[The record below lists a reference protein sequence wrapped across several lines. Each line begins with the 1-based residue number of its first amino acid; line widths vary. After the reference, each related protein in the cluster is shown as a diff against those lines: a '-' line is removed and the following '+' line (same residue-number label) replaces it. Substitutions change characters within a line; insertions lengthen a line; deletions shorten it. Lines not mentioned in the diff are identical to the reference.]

1 MAQFNFIKFIRGFL
15 ASLILLNFLS
25 FSIAST
31 VHAQDPKP
39 QSATDSTISNLDGLE
54 EIVTGEKPNVDRG
67 RDRVGIALAGI
78 MEAVLS
84 LVGIVLII
92 LIVYAGI
99 LWMTARG
106 NDEQVERA
114 RKYIANAVIGLIIVL
129 MAYTLTIF
137 VVQQLTSA
145 VFESRFSPY

>member
-1 MAQFNFIKFIRGFL
+1 M
-15 ASLILLNFLS
+15 NFLKYS
-25 FSIAST
+25 LLTLSLLAGFHTIPAFAADT
-31 VHAQDPKP
+31 TT
-39 QSATDSTISNLDGLE
+39 QSATDKTIKNLDILE
-54 EIVTGEKPNVDRG
+54 TQVTGEAPNVDRG

-84 LVGIVLII
+84 LIGVILIVLI
-92 LIVYAGI
+92 LYAGI

-114 RKYIANAVIGLIIVL
+114 RKYIANAIIGLIIVL
-129 MAYTLTIF
+129 MAYTITIF

-145 VFESRFSPY
+145 VFESRYSIY